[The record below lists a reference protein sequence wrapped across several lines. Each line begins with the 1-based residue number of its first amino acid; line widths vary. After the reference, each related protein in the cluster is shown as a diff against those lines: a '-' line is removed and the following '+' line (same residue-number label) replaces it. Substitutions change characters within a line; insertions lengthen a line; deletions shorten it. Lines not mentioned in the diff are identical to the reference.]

1 VFSNPIF
8 PEVPPW
14 FMGSARKL
22 EDPTCLKTIPQL
34 GELALQAQTLL
45 AEMRRLGK
53 VPV

>member
-1 VFSNPIF
+1 
-8 PEVPPW
+8 
-14 FMGSARKL
+14 MGSARKL
-22 EDPTCLKTIPQL
+22 EDPTCLKTIPKL